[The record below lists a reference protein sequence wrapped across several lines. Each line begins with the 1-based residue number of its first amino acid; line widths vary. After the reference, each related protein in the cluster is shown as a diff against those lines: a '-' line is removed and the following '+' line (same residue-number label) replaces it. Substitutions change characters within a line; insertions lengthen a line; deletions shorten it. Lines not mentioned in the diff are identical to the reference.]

1 MADKEIKIIFSKTED
16 GMNRLVLSGIYEN
29 NCSAEETVVV
39 SDEVLEVFENARR
52 EQEKR
57 RSFERRHKIKK
68 IYLGNDEDFDS
79 KLGLV
84 QDAHD
89 EIVQSDIYLEQL
101 KQFFDEK
108 IYRRGILH
116 YLQKFTECEIARIEG
131 VSQNAVSKSIIAF
144 RKTIAKL
151 YNIDLEE

>member
-84 QDAHD
+84 KDAPD

-101 KQFFDEK
+101 KQLFD
-108 IYRRGILH
+108 
-116 YLQKFTECEIARIEG
+116 
-131 VSQNAVSKSIIAF
+131 VV
-144 RKTIAKL
+144 
-151 YNIDLEE
+151 